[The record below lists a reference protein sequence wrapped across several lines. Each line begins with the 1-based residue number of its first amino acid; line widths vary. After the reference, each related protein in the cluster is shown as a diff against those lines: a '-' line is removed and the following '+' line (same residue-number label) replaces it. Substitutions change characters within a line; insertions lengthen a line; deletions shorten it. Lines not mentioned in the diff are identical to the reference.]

1 MITPGPE
8 SILERDAWEMLCA
21 ARAGDGQAI
30 RTLLARDVGLVHA
43 EYGGVQP
50 IHIAVCEGRLQA
62 ARILLDAGAD
72 PTQIVDQ
79 ASLRMHASDRGFGEL
94 AELLGRAAETWTDLV
109 APGNSDHAI
118 HKAASANDAETVRA
132 LLREN
137 EQLLEQADDSGG
149 SPLHRAVAASAEEVA
164 TLLLD
169 SGADIHARHGAGRAS
184 SRGYPPILF
193 EPIDLALWT
202 GPFWNV
208 RGDMTTARLLL
219 RRGARY
225 DLVIASAL
233 GDAVRVRGILD
244 DDPKAITA
252 ARPSGKHALPAAV
265 EFAPNVA
272 TLLLE
277 HGASPNWPDGR
288 TAPRGS
294 ALHAAARRG
303 YEKMVSLLLDY
314 GADPNA
320 WIEASGSATFVAK
333 TPAIR
338 RLLMRCGGQLSPYD
352 LAWLGEDDAV
362 IARVREEPA
371 SAHAGCGGV
380 LAAACRLGNRDLL
393 VRLLQNGVRVRPVV
407 TECRSYY
414 WEHPAFLDMLLAH
427 GMDPNLPDFQCTT
440 PLHSLCSL
448 DNRGRARLNRTTCAR
463 ILLEHGAN
471 INATEEA
478 YQSTPLGWAARVGLA
493 DMAALLLEHGADI
506 NGGAD
511 WATPLS
517 WAERRN
523 HLEVV
528 RILRRARA

>member
-1 MITPGPE
+1 MIMPGPE
-8 SILERDAWEMLCA
+8 SSLERDAWEMLCA

-30 RTLLARDVGLVHA
+30 RTLLARDADLAHA
-43 EYGGVQP
+43 EYDGVQP
-50 IHIAVCEGRLQA
+50 IHIAVREGHLQA
-62 ARILLDAGAD
+62 ARILLEAGVD

-79 ASLRMHASDRGFGEL
+79 ASLRMHASEREFGEL
-94 AELLGRAAETWTDLV
+94 AELLGRAIETWTDLV
-109 APGNSDHAI
+109 APGSADHAI
-118 HKAASANDAETVRA
+118 HKAASANDAEVVRA

-137 EQLLEQADDSGG
+137 VQLLEQADESGG
-149 SPLHRAVAASAEEVA
+149 SPLHRAIAATAVDVA

-169 SGADIHARHGAGRAS
+169 SGANIHARHGAGRAS

-202 GPFWNV
+202 GSFWNV
-208 RGDMTTARLLL
+208 RGDMATARMLL

-233 GDAVRVRGILD
+233 GDAVRVRSILD
-244 DDPKAITA
+244 DDPNAITTT
-252 ARPSGKHALPAAV
+252 RPSGKHALPAAV
-265 EFAPNVA
+265 EFAPNIA

-303 YEKMVSLLLDY
+303 DEQMVSLLLDY
-314 GADPNA
+314 DADPNA
-320 WIEASGSATFVAK
+320 WIEASGSAVFVAK
-333 TPAIR
+333 TPVIR
-338 RLLMRCGGQLSPYD
+338 QLLMHHGGRLTPYD

-362 IARVREEPA
+362 IARIREEPA
-371 SAHAGCGGV
+371 SAHTGCGGV
-380 LAAACRLGNRDLL
+380 LAAACRLGNRNLL
-393 VRLLQNGVRVRPVV
+393 VRLLQNGVRVRPAV

-414 WEHPAFLDMLLAH
+414 WEHPEFLDLLLAH
-427 GMDPNLPDFQCTT
+427 GMDPNLPDFQCAT

-448 DNRGRARLNRTTCAR
+448 DSRGRARPNRAECAR
-463 ILLEHGAN
+463 ILLKHGAH

-478 YQSTPLGWAARVGLA
+478 YQSTPLGWAARFGLA
-493 DMAALLLEHGADI
+493 DMATLLLGHGADI
-506 NGGAD
+506 NGGAH

-523 HLEVV
+523 HWNIVH
-528 RILRRARA
+528 ILRRAG